1 MPKVAVKVAQWAE
14 DEIDAYQLGAKGLRL
29 RVNYIGNGA
38 EDTEAAIKKIVDKYA
53 LVDTPLLCVFEL
65 GHEPDGIS
73 DDAERNPH
81 YHVYFVSC
89 HTIKTVRSA
98 VAKIWHGNEGYSLK
112 KADPKLTP
120 EHFNYLCKGTGT
132 GSDDQPNVIYCS
144 STFTD
149 DRIAELHG
157 LYWTNNDAFK
167 AASKK
172 RKASSISEQVFDLCK
187 HLPPPICRSA
197 IYDIVHDY
205 YKKRILHW
213 NPDYVRKLVYQTQMY
228 LEPSDSRANLDMKS
242 YCVGLPFRPE

>member
-1 MPKVAVKVAQWAE
+1 MPKVEVKVAQWAE

-29 RVNYIGNGA
+29 RVNYVGNDA

-65 GHEPDGIS
+65 GHDPDGAS

-81 YHVYFVSC
+81 YHVYFVTC
-89 HTIKTVRSA
+89 HTIKAVRSA

-112 KADPKLTP
+112 QADPKLTP

-132 GSDDQPNVIYCS
+132 GSDDQPNVIYGS
-144 STFTD
+144 SHFTN

-172 RKASSISEQVFDLCK
+172 RKAKTISEEVFDLCR
-187 HLPPPICRSA
+187 HLKPPINRR
-197 IYDIVHDY
+197 DIGLIIREY
-205 YKKRILHW
+205 YGKRILHW
-213 NPDYVRKLVYQTQMY
+213 NPDYLRKLVYQTQMY
-228 LEPSDSRANLDMKS
+228 LEPITSDANQLMLD
-242 YCVGLPFRPE
+242 YIVGLPFRPE